1 MATKEALRKQATEL
15 AGEVSAKMADVTA
28 GKITQAEFAD
38 FMDRAETQNAEI
50 ETGIKNY
57 ERALQ
62 FRAAPHDAGEPEV
75 TITEVEQRAKSVVD
89 AYTRAKAAAAENR
102 RESVTFELGFKAQ
115 GVTGL
120 MGEAATGTTAPDALS
135 GYFLGGPAGPAITP
149 EFIPGIVDLRFY
161 PNVIASLFPNMPV
174 SSPVVSYVKESAW
187 TNNAA
192 AVAEGATK
200 PYSTNA
206 VTRLTEQVGKIA
218 NLARVTDELIQD
230 APYFWALVQQRL
242 AQGVVRQEEVQ
253 LLAGEG
259 MPGVNGLL
267 NRTTGFT
274 KPQVVSAVSNLQV
287 PAASTPGMGTAN
299 NTVNSVTP
307 GRNIVG
313 VGSGVAPTG
322 VAIAEGILAALTDI
336 RVLQFFEPDAIVLNP
351 SDWTTLRLAKDADGQ
366 YLGGS
371 FFGTNYGQAAN
382 VAQANVGE
390 SFTLWGKRVVAT
402 PAIPAG
408 YILVGAFAQAGQVL
422 RKGGLQVDMT
432 NTNGVDFEQ
441 NLWTVRAEERVGL
454 LVDRPELFELIKL
467 TNGT

>member
-1 MATKEALRKQATEL
+1 MADKDSLRKQAAEL
-15 AGEVSAKMADVTA
+15 AGEVSAKMADVKA
-28 GKITQAEFAD
+28 GKITHAEFSE
-38 FMDRAETQNAEI
+38 FMDRAEVQNSEI

-57 ERALQ
+57 ERALA
-62 FRAAPHDAGEPEV
+62 FRAAPEDSGDPEPEV
-75 TITEVEQRAKSVVD
+75 EPRLKAVQD
-89 AYTRAKAAAAENR
+89 AYARAKAAAGDHR
-102 RESVTFELGFKAQ
+102 RESVSFELGLKAQ

-120 MGEAATGTTAPDALS
+120 MGEAASGTSAPGALS
-135 GYFLGGPAGPAITP
+135 GYFYGGAAGPSIEP
-149 EFIPGIVDLRFY
+149 QFVPGIVDLRFY

-242 AQGVVRQEEVQ
+242 AQGVIRQEEVQ

-259 MPGVNGLL
+259 MPGVNGIL

-274 KPQVVSAVSNLQV
+274 KPQTITAVTNLQV
-287 PAASTPGMGTAN
+287 PAASTPGMGTSN
-299 NTVNSVTP
+299 NTVDSVTP
-307 GRNIVG
+307 GREIVG

-336 RVLQFFEPDAIVLNP
+336 RVRQFFEPDAIVLNP
-351 SDWTTLRLAKDADGQ
+351 SDWTTVRLAKDENGQ

-371 FFGTNYGQAAN
+371 FFGSDYGAGSSTPDAN
-382 VAQANVGE
+382 IGE
-390 SFTLWGKRVVAT
+390 GFRLWGKRVVAT
-402 PAIPAG
+402 PALPAG
-408 YILVGAFAQAGQVL
+408 YILVGAFGQAGQVL

-454 LVDRPELFELIKL
+454 LMDRPELLELVKL
-467 TNGT
+467 TNGS

>member
-1 MATKEALRKQATEL
+1 MPDKDTLRKQAAQL
-15 AGEVSAKMADVTA
+15 AGEVSAKMADVNA
-28 GKITQAEFAD
+28 GKITHAEFAE
-38 FMDRAETQNAEI
+38 FMDRAEAQNSEI

-57 ERALQ
+57 ERALA
-62 FRAAPHDAGEPEV
+62 FRAAPEDSGDPTPQDQPDPRIKSIQDAY
-75 TITEVEQRAKSVVD
+75 QRAKS
-89 AYTRAKAAAAENR
+89 AAAGHTR
-102 RESVTFELGFKAQ
+102 DSVSFELGMKAQ

-120 MGEAATGTTAPDALS
+120 MGEAASGTDTPSALS
-135 GYFLGGPAGPAITP
+135 GYFLGGSAGPSVEP
-149 EFIPGIVDLRFY
+149 QFIPGIVDLRFY
-161 PNVIASLFPNMPV
+161 PNVIASLFPSMPV
-174 SSPVVSYVKESAW
+174 SSPVVSYVKEQSW

-200 PYSTNA
+200 PTSTLA
-206 VTRLTEQVGKIA
+206 VTRLTEQLGKIA
-218 NLARVTDELIQD
+218 NLSRVTDEMIQD

-242 AQGVVRQEEVQ
+242 AQGVIRQEEVQ

-259 MPGVNGLL
+259 YPGVNGLL

-274 KPQVVSAVSNLQV
+274 KPQTVTAVTNLQV
-287 PAASTPGMGTAN
+287 PAASTPGMGTSN

-313 VGSGVAPTG
+313 TGAGVGPTG

-336 RVLQFFEPDAIVLNP
+336 RILQFFEPDAIVLNP
-351 SDWTTLRLAKDADGQ
+351 SDWTTLRLAKDDNGQ

-371 FFGTNYGQAAN
+371 FFGTNYGQGAGVPNAN
-382 VAQANVGE
+382 IGE
-390 SFTLWGKRVVAT
+390 GFSLWGKRVVAT
-402 PAIPAG
+402 PALPAG
-408 YILVGAFAQAGQVL
+408 YVLVGAFAQAGQVL

-432 NTNGVDFEQ
+432 NTNGTDFEQ

-467 TNGT
+467 TNGS

>member
-1 MATKEALRKQATEL
+1 MADKDTLRKQAAEL
-15 AGEVSAKMADVTA
+15 AGEVSAKMADVKA
-28 GKITQAEFAD
+28 GKITQAEFAT
-38 FMDRAETQNAEI
+38 FMDHAEAQNAEI

-57 ERALQ
+57 ERALA
-62 FRAAPHDAGEPEV
+62 FRAAPEDSGEPQ
-75 TITEVEQRAKSVVD
+75 EQQEDLRGKAVQD
-89 AYTRAKAAAAENR
+89 AYHRAQKAASSHT
-102 RESVTFELGFKAQ
+102 RESVSFELGFKAQ

-120 MGEAATGTTAPDALS
+120 MGEGASGTSAPSALS
-135 GYFLGGPAGPAITP
+135 GYFLGGSAGPAVEP
-149 EFIPGIVDLRFY
+149 QFIPGIVDLRFY

-174 SSPVVSYVKESAW
+174 SSPVVSYVKESSW

-192 AVAEGATK
+192 AVNEGATK
-200 PYSTNA
+200 PTSTNA
-206 VTRLTEQVGKIA
+206 VTRLTEQLGKIA

-230 APYFWALVQQRL
+230 APYFWALIQQRL

-259 MPGVNGLL
+259 YPGVNGLL

-274 KPQVVSAVSNLQV
+274 KPQTITAVTNLQV
-287 PAASTPGMGTAN
+287 PAASTPGMGTSN
-299 NTVNSVTP
+299 NTVDSVTP
-307 GRNIVG
+307 GREV
-313 VGSGVAPTG
+313 VGSGAGVGPTG

-336 RVLQFFEPDAIVLNP
+336 RVRQFFEPDAIVLNP
-351 SDWTTLRLAKDADGQ
+351 TDWQTVRLAKDTAGQ

-371 FFGTNYGQAAN
+371 FFGTNYGQGASVPTAN
-382 VAQANVGE
+382 VVDQGL
-390 SFTLWGKRVVAT
+390 TLWGKRVVAT
-402 PAIPAG
+402 PALPAG

-432 NTNGVDFEQ
+432 NTNGTDFEQ

-467 TNGT
+467 TNGS